1 MKKFFVRFTTLI
13 MAVFTMAIVAA
24 LPMTAFAAE
33 NEAAAIIE
41 DNPAYEDDVIYVQA
55 MANTYDEPV
64 IQQLG
69 NNQQEDNNQKA
80 ATADSAYESTIGFFV
95 KWIRRIGAAVAFIGA
110 IMFGLAIKN
119 DDAERKQAG
128 LMTLAAGFV
137 VWAVCAAVNMFDL
150 FS

>member
-55 MANTYDEPV
+55 MANAYDEPV

-69 NNQQEDNNQKA
+69 NNQQDDDQKA

-95 KWIRRIGAAVAFIGA
+95 KWIRRVGAAVAFIGA
-110 IMFGLAIKN
+110 IMFALAIKN

-137 VWAVCAAVNMFDL
+137 VWAVCSAVKMFDL

>member
-1 MKKFFVRFTTLI
+1 MRKVFTRFATLI
-13 MAVFTMAIVAA
+13 MAVFTMAIIAA

-33 NEAAAIIE
+33 NEAVVAVVDEA
-41 DNPAYEDDVIYVQA
+41 PVYEDDVIYVQA

-69 NNQQEDNNQKA
+69 NNQQQQQA
-80 ATADSAYESTIGFFV
+80 ATADSAYENTIDFFIT
-95 KWIRRIGAAVAFIGA
+95 WIRRVGAAIAFIGA
-110 IMFGLAIKN
+110 IMFALAIKN

-137 VWAVCAAVNMFDL
+137 VWAVCAAADMFDL
-150 FS
+150 FT

>member
-1 MKKFFVRFTTLI
+1 MKKVFTRFATLI
-13 MAVFTMAIVAA
+13 MAVFTMAIIAA

-33 NEAAAIIE
+33 NEAAEVAVVE
-41 DNPAYEDDVIYVQA
+41 ETPVYEDDVIYVQA

-69 NNQQEDNNQKA
+69 NNQQQQA
-80 ATADSAYESTIGFFV
+80 ATADSAYENTIDFFIT
-95 KWIRRIGAAVAFIGA
+95 WIRRVGAAIAFIGA
-110 IMFGLAIKN
+110 IMFALAIKN

-137 VWAVCAAVNMFDL
+137 VWAVCAAADMFDL
-150 FS
+150 FT

>member
-1 MKKFFVRFTTLI
+1 MKKAFTRFATLI
-13 MAVFTMAIVAA
+13 MAVFTMAIIAA

-33 NEAAAIIE
+33 NEAVVAVVDEA
-41 DNPAYEDDVIYVQA
+41 PVYEDDVIYVQA

-69 NNQQEDNNQKA
+69 NNQQQQA
-80 ATADSAYESTIGFFV
+80 ATADSAYENTIDFFIT
-95 KWIRRIGAAVAFIGA
+95 WIRRVGAAIAFIGA
-110 IMFGLAIKN
+110 IMFALAIKN

-137 VWAVCAAVNMFDL
+137 VWAVCAGADMFDL
-150 FS
+150 FT

>member
-1 MKKFFVRFTTLI
+1 MKKVFTRFATLI
-13 MAVFTMAIVAA
+13 MAVFTMAIIAA

-33 NEAAAIIE
+33 NEAVVAVVDEASV
-41 DNPAYEDDVIYVQA
+41 YEDDVIYVQA

-69 NNQQEDNNQKA
+69 NNQQQQQA
-80 ATADSAYESTIGFFV
+80 ATADSAYENTIDFFIT
-95 KWIRRIGAAVAFIGA
+95 WIRRVGAAIAFIGA
-110 IMFGLAIKN
+110 IMFALAIKN

-137 VWAVCAAVNMFDL
+137 VWAVCAAADMFDL
-150 FS
+150 FT

>member
-1 MKKFFVRFTTLI
+1 MRKVFTRFATLI
-13 MAVFTMAIVAA
+13 MAVFTMAIIAA

-33 NEAAAIIE
+33 NEVAEVAVVE
-41 DNPAYEDDVIYVQA
+41 ETPVYEDDVIYVQA

-69 NNQQEDNNQKA
+69 NNQQQQQA
-80 ATADSAYESTIGFFV
+80 ATADSAYENTIDFFIT
-95 KWIRRIGAAVAFIGA
+95 WIRRVGAAVAFIGA
-110 IMFGLAIKN
+110 IMFALAIKN

-137 VWAVCAAVNMFDL
+137 VWAVCAGADMFDL

>member
-1 MKKFFVRFTTLI
+1 MRKVFTRFATLI
-13 MAVFTMAIVAA
+13 MAVFTMAIIAA

-33 NEAAAIIE
+33 NEAVVAVVDEA
-41 DNPAYEDDVIYVQA
+41 PVYEDDVIYVQA

-69 NNQQEDNNQKA
+69 NNQQQQA
-80 ATADSAYESTIGFFV
+80 ATADSAYENTIDFFIT
-95 KWIRRIGAAVAFIGA
+95 WIRRVGAAIAFIGA
-110 IMFGLAIKN
+110 IMFALAIKN

-137 VWAVCAAVNMFDL
+137 VWAVCAAADMFDL
-150 FS
+150 FT

>member
-1 MKKFFVRFTTLI
+1 MRKVFTRFATLI
-13 MAVFTMAIVAA
+13 MAVFTMAIIAA

-33 NEAAAIIE
+33 NEAVVAVVDEA
-41 DNPAYEDDVIYVQA
+41 PVYEDDVIYVQA

-69 NNQQEDNNQKA
+69 NNQQQQQA
-80 ATADSAYESTIGFFV
+80 ATADSAYENTIDFFIT
-95 KWIRRIGAAVAFIGA
+95 WIRRVGAAIAFIGA
-110 IMFGLAIKN
+110 IMFALAIKN

-137 VWAVCAAVNMFDL
+137 VWAVCAGADMFDL
-150 FS
+150 FT